1 MAKLSLLKGATSKL
15 LDIFIQDSSSTV
27 GAGLTG
33 LVFNTAGLTGY
44 YYREGAGAA
53 VSITLATMT
62 LGTWA
67 TGGFIVVDGTNMPG
81 VYQLGIPDAALASG
95 AKSVVVMLKGA
106 ANMAP
111 VLLEIELTAVDN
123 QDGVHFGITAL
134 PNVAAAGNGGLPTVD
149 ATNSVKIQ
157 SLIKKNVAQTNF
169 EFVMF
174 DSAGIPAT
182 GLTVTPTR
190 SIDGG
195 AFGAGTLGSVTEIA
209 FGFYKLDLG
218 AGDVNGT
225 VISLRFVA
233 TNARDTQIT
242 LVTNP

>member
-1 MAKLSLLKGATSKL
+1 MAKLSILKGTTSKL
-15 LDIFIQDSSSTV
+15 LDIFIQDSSSTT
-27 GAGLTG
+27 GSGLTG
-33 LVFNTAGLTGY
+33 LAWNTGSLVAY
-44 YYREGAGAA
+44 YYREGAATA
-53 VSITLATMT
+53 TAITLATMT

-67 TGGFIVVDGTNMPG
+67 TGGFIVIDGTNMPG
-81 VYQLGIPDAALASG
+81 CYQLGIPDAALATG

-134 PNVAAAGNGGLPTVD
+134 PNVAAAGNGGLPTAD
-149 ATNSVKIQ
+149 AANSVKIQ
-157 SLIKKNVAQTNF
+157 SLIKKNIAQTA
-169 EFVMF
+169 FVFCMF
-174 DSAGIPAT
+174 DASGNPKT

-190 SIDGG
+190 SIDGA
-195 AFGAGTLGSVTEIA
+195 AFGAGTLSAVTEIA
-209 FGFYKLDLG
+209 NGFYKLDLA

-225 VISLRFVA
+225 VIALRFTA

-242 LVTNP
+242 LITNA